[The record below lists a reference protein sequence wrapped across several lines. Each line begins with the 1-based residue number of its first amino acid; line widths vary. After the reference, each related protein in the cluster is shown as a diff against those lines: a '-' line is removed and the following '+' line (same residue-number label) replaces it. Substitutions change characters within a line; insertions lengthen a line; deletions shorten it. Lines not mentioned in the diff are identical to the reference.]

1 MYIILVYDV
10 EQKRVGK
17 ALKVCRGYL
26 HWIQNSVFEGELT
39 EGKFKELKK
48 ELKKVISIKKD
59 SVLFFT
65 MSTESAF
72 EKEIMG
78 VEKAPTDTMI

>member
-10 EQKRVGK
+10 EQKRVAK